1 MADEATWVRAAE
13 PIIPPALAV
22 QKTVGVPDFEV
33 YQLMT
38 MKWGM
43 IPKRAMIEW
52 TLTEFGIPLDDAQR
66 IHRQVAGLLEVES
79 SRFDNLKQ
87 VVGVSKQ
94 DPTSLTFSSV
104 LWPGFEF
111 TARQGADGTLE
122 SAQYRR
128 AGGCVRPAK
137 SPREQ
142 PPWSMDTVEF
152 VEHFGPATLT
162 HRNSLTDDVL
172 PAHEV
177 YDFEWNG
184 RRYGAG
190 FSWGLFLLAGQ
201 YWE

>member
-1 MADEATWVRAAE
+1 MTDEIRWVPPAE
-13 PIIPPALAV
+13 PIAPPTLLI
-22 QKTVGVPDFEV
+22 QKTSGVPDFEV
-33 YQLMT
+33 HQLMT

-43 IPKRAMIEW
+43 IPKRVMIEW
-52 TLTEFGIPLDDAQR
+52 TLREYGVSLDDAER
-66 IHRQVAGLLEVES
+66 IHQQVAGLLEDES
-79 SRFDNLKQ
+79 SRFENLKQ
-87 VVGVSKQ
+87 VVGVAKNDS
-94 DPTSLTFSSV
+94 TSLIFSSV

-111 TARQGADGTLE
+111 TARRGTDGTLE
-122 SAQYRR
+122 SARYRR
-128 AGGCVRPAK
+128 AGGHVRPAD
-137 SPREQ
+137 SPGEQ
-142 PPWSMDTVEF
+142 PPWSMDTSEF

-162 HRNSLTDDVL
+162 QSYSCTDDVL